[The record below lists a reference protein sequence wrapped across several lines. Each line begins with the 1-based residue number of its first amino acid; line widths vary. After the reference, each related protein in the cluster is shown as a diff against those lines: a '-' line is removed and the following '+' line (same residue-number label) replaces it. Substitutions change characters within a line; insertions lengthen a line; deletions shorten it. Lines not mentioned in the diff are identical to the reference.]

1 MATELAEGLL
11 FLVWKKRNDDLGA
24 TVLQVKVAQEA
35 SDVLTS
41 FRKL

>member
-24 TVLQVKVAQEA
+24 TVLHVKVAQEA